1 MNDFRWS
8 IRPTLEKII
17 SMKTRSI
24 LTAVLLALPLSAQQR
39 TILSIGA
46 HAADVEN
53 MCGATLA
60 HQRKLGDRVVILHM
74 TLGEAG
80 NPNLSPDQY
89 GIQKR
94 NEALAAAKDLGQ
106 T

>member
-1 MNDFRWS
+1 
-8 IRPTLEKII
+8 
-17 SMKTRSI
+17 MKTRSI

-39 TILSIGA
+39 TVLAIGA